1 MWTNSNILNRT
12 QTNRNRMNQC
22 YPRQVTQNQ
31 KFNFI
36 PLNAYESE
44 QYYTLDFALAGFVKS
59 EISIKIEDQVLK
71 ILATPAQTSNELDN
85 EGRTSKLNSLQRN
98 VMIPSDAI
106 TDSIQATLENGI
118 LKIKFSKNL
127 ELKKEINIK

>member
-1 MWTNSNILNRT
+1 
-12 QTNRNRMNQC
+12 MNEC
-22 YPRQVTQNQ
+22 FPRRVNQSQ

-44 QYYTLDFALAGFVKS
+44 QYYALDFALAGFVKS

-71 ILATPAQTSNELDN
+71 IIATPAQTSNDVGN
-85 EGRTSKLNSLQRN
+85 EGRILKLNLLQRN
-98 VMIPSDAI
+98 VKIPSDAI
-106 TDSIQATLENGI
+106 SDSIQATLENGI

>member
-1 MWTNSNILNRT
+1 MWTNSNILNST
-12 QTNRNRMNQC
+12 QTNRNRMNEC
-22 YPRQVTQNQ
+22 FPRRVNQSQ

-36 PLNAYESE
+36 PLNAYKSE
-44 QYYTLDFALAGFVKS
+44 QYYALDFALAGFVKS

-71 ILATPAQTSNELDN
+71 ILATPTQTSNDVAN
-85 EGRTSKLNSLQRN
+85 EGRILKLKSLQRN
-98 VMIPSDAI
+98 VMIPADAI

>member
-85 EGRTSKLNSLQRN
+85 EGRTSQTEFVTTKCNDTFGYYRFNSSNIRKWH
-98 VMIPSDAI
+98 S
-106 TDSIQATLENGI
+106 EN
-118 LKIKFSKNL
+118 
-127 ELKKEINIK
+127 

>member
-1 MWTNSNILNRT
+1 
-12 QTNRNRMNQC
+12 MNQC

-44 QYYTLDFALAGFVKS
+44 QYYKLDFALAGFVKS

-71 ILATPAQTSNELDN
+71 ILATSAQTSNELDN

>member
-31 KFNFI
+31 NFNFI

-59 EISIKIEDQVLK
+59 EISIKIEHQVLK

-85 EGRTSKLNSLQRN
+85 EGRPLKLNSLQRN
-98 VMIPSDAI
+98 VMIPSDAV

>member
-1 MWTNSNILNRT
+1 MWTNSNILNST
-12 QTNRNRMNQC
+12 QTNRNRMNEC
-22 YPRQVTQNQ
+22 FPRHVNQSQ

-44 QYYTLDFALAGFVKS
+44 QYYALDFALAGFVKS

-71 ILATPAQTSNELDN
+71 IIATPAQTSNDVGN
-85 EGRTSKLNSLQRN
+85 EGRILKLNLLQRN
-98 VMIPSDAI
+98 VKIPSDAI
-106 TDSIQATLENGI
+106 SDSIQATLENGI

>member
-44 QYYTLDFALAGFVKS
+44 QYYTLDFALAEFVKS

-85 EGRTSKLNSLQRN
+85 EGRTLKLNSLQRN
-98 VMIPSDAI
+98 VMIPSDAV